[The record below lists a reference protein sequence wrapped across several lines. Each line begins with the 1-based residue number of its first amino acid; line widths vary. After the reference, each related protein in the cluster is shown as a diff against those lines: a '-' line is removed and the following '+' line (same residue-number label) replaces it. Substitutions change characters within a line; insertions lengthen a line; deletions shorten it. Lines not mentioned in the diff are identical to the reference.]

1 MDPQQLKDRLS
12 SAVFAFRGY
21 NITNLGRSPE
31 FLAHPMYGA
40 IVRECLRQASVVC
53 SEITGRRINLVDRVR
68 RQRETTL
75 RTYADAVAL
84 VMAMEQAHMLLLA
97 EYFDIEMMDAKFA
110 MGFSLGEITAV
121 ALSGV
126 VDLHDAMRVPLSL
139 AQDCAELAADVSL
152 GVLFSRGR
160 ALPIDQV
167 RKMCLQINQA
177 GQGVI
182 GISTHLS
189 PNSLLMMGQGKTLG
203 RFKERLNELPDQ
215 VHFRKNSNR
224 FPPLHT
230 PIVWQRNVPNRAAV
244 MMHTLKGGFTLPQ
257 PPVLSLVTGRCS
269 YNEYNARETL
279 RDWTD
284 HPQLLWD
291 VIYETLRSGVDTV
304 IHVGPEPNIIP
315 ATYKRLHDNVEAETK
330 GRIGMRALKAV
341 VHHPWIKLL
350 LPERAALL
358 RAPLIEHVVLE
369 DWLLAQHP
377 A

>member
-12 SAVFAFRGY
+12 SSVFAFRGY

-53 SEITGRRINLVDRVR
+53 SEITGRRVNLVDRVR
-68 RQRETTL
+68 RRRETTL
-75 RTYADAVAL
+75 RTYADALAL

-97 EYFDIEMMDAKFA
+97 EYFDIEIKDAKFA

-121 ALSGV
+121 ALSGM

-160 ALPIDQV
+160 VLPIDQV

-182 GISTHLS
+182 GISAHLS
-189 PNSLLMMGQGKTLG
+189 PNSLLLMGQGKTLE
-203 RFKERLNELPDQ
+203 RFKAAVTDLPD
-215 VHFRKNSNR
+215 HANFRKNSNR

-244 MMHTLKGGFTLPQ
+244 MMHTLKGGFTIPE
-257 PPVLSLVTGRCS
+257 PPVLSLVTGKCS

-291 VIYETLRSGVDTV
+291 VIYETLRSGIKTV

-330 GRIGMRALKAV
+330 GRIGMRALTAV

-350 LPERAALL
+350 LPERTALL

>member
-1 MDPQQLKDRLS
+1 MDPQQLKGRLA
-12 SAVFAFRGY
+12 SAAFSFRGY
-21 NITNLGRSPE
+21 NITNLGRSHE
-31 FLAHPMYGA
+31 FLVHPMYGA
-40 IVRECLRQASVVC
+40 VVRECLRQASVVC
-53 SEITGRRINLVDRVR
+53 SEVTGRRVNLVDRVR
-68 RQRETTL
+68 RRRETTL
-75 RTYADAVAL
+75 RSYPDALAL

-97 EYFDIEMMDAKFA
+97 EHFDIEIRDAKFA

-121 ALSGV
+121 ALSGM
-126 VDLHDAMRVPLSL
+126 VDLHDAMQVPLSL
-139 AQDCAELAADVSL
+139 AEDSAELAADVSL
-152 GVLFSRGR
+152 GVLFSRGH
-160 ALPIDQV
+160 ALSIDRV
-167 RKMCLQINQA
+167 RKTCLQINQA

-182 GISTHLS
+182 GISAHLS
-189 PNSLLMMGQGKTLG
+189 PNSLLLIGQRKTLD
-203 RFKERLNELPDQ
+203 RFKEIMTDLSDHVNL
-215 VHFRKNSNR
+215 RKTSNR

-230 PIVWQRNVPNRAAV
+230 PIVWQRNVPDRAAV
-244 MMHTLKGGFTLPQ
+244 MMHTLKGGFTNPK
-257 PPVLSLVTGRCS
+257 PPVLSLVTGACS
-269 YNEYNARETL
+269 YNEYNVRATL

-315 ATYKRLHDNVEAETK
+315 ATYKRLRDNVEAETK
-330 GRIGMRALKAV
+330 GRIGMRALTSV

>member
-139 AQDCAELAADVSL
+139 AQDCGISGGRLAGRTFFARSRPAHRSGQEDVLTNQPGWTGCDRHLHAPVPELAAD
-152 GVLFSRGR
+152 
-160 ALPIDQV
+160 D
-167 RKMCLQINQA
+167 
-177 GQGVI
+177 
-182 GISTHLS
+182 
-189 PNSLLMMGQGKTLG
+189 
-203 RFKERLNELPDQ
+203 
-215 VHFRKNSNR
+215 
-224 FPPLHT
+224 
-230 PIVWQRNVPNRAAV
+230 
-244 MMHTLKGGFTLPQ
+244 
-257 PPVLSLVTGRCS
+257 
-269 YNEYNARETL
+269 
-279 RDWTD
+279 
-284 HPQLLWD
+284 
-291 VIYETLRSGVDTV
+291 
-304 IHVGPEPNIIP
+304 GP
-315 ATYKRLHDNVEAETK
+315 
-330 GRIGMRALKAV
+330 G
-341 VHHPWIKLL
+341 
-350 LPERAALL
+350 
-358 RAPLIEHVVLE
+358 
-369 DWLLAQHP
+369 
-377 A
+377 

>member
-12 SAVFAFRGY
+12 SAAFAFRGY
-21 NITNLGRSPE
+21 NITNLGRSSE

-40 IVRECLRQASVVC
+40 IVRQCLRQASVVC
-53 SEITGRRINLVDRVR
+53 SEITGRRVNLVDRVR
-68 RQRETTL
+68 CRRETTL
-75 RTYADAVAL
+75 KTYADALAL

-97 EYFDIEMMDAKFA
+97 EYFDIEMMEAKFA

-121 ALSGV
+121 ALSGM

-160 ALPIDQV
+160 VLPIDQV
-167 RKMCLQINQA
+167 RKMCLQINQT
-177 GQGVI
+177 GHGVI
-182 GISTHLS
+182 GISAQLS
-189 PNSLLMMGQGKTLG
+189 PNSLLLMGQGKTLD
-203 RFKERLNELPDQ
+203 RFKEGMTDLPD
-215 VHFRKNSNR
+215 HASLRKNSKR

-244 MMHTLKGGFTLPQ
+244 MMHTLKGGFTIPE
-257 PPVLSLVTGRCS
+257 PPVLSLVTGSCS

-330 GRIGMRALKAV
+330 GRIGMRALTAV

-350 LPERAALL
+350 LPQRTALL